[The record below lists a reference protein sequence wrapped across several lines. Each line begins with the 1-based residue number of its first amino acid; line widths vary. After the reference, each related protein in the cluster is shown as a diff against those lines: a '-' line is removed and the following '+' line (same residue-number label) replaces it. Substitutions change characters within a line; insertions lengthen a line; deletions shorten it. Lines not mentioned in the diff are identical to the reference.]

1 MRPVKTV
8 GFDTATD
15 DTVVAGL
22 DGDRVVAEA
31 SIAPGESG
39 RPLHSQTLLDAAG
52 EAADALGGWG
62 EVDRIAVGLGPGTFT
77 GIRIGVATA
86 GGLALT
92 TGVPA
97 VGVSTLAAL
106 AVGIARE
113 AGASGPVMPV
123 LDARRGEVF
132 AGLYN
137 PMGRELEPPFVGS
150 PEDLVARIGEITAR
164 LPQPPMV
171 GGPGAVRFV
180 DQLDR
185 AGIEV
190 PGPGSALNRLSGRA
204 VCELGAGAARSQ
216 PGKPLEPIYLRVPD
230 AQLWLERDGRD
241 PGPT

>member
-1 MRPVKTV
+1 MRAVKTV

-22 DGDRVVAEA
+22 DGDRVVAERT
-31 SIAPGESG
+31 IAPGDSG
-39 RPLHSQTLLDAAG
+39 RPLHSQTLLQAAG

-77 GIRIGVATA
+77 GIRIGIATA
-86 GGLALT
+86 GGLSLS

-106 AVGIARE
+106 AMTISRE
-113 AGASGPVMPV
+113 SGADGPVMPV

-137 PMGRELEPPFVGS
+137 HAGRELEPPFVGS
-150 PEDLVARIGEITAR
+150 PDDLAARIREFAAR
-164 LPQPPMV
+164 LPRPPLV
-171 GGPGAVRFV
+171 GGPGAVRFAGE
-180 DQLDR
+180 LDR
-185 AGIEV
+185 AGIDT
-190 PGPGSALNRLSGRA
+190 PGLATTPHRLSGRA
-204 VCELGAGAARSQ
+204 ICELGAGAARSQ

-230 AQLWLERDGRD
+230 AQLWLQRDGRD
-241 PGPT
+241 PGPD

>member
-1 MRPVKTV
+1 MKTV

-22 DGDRVVAEA
+22 DGDRAVAERV
-31 SIAPGESG
+31 IAPADSG
-39 RPLHSQTLLDAAG
+39 RPLHSQTLLEAATD
-52 EAADALGGWG
+52 AADALGGWN

-86 GGLALT
+86 AGLALS

-106 AVGIARE
+106 GVSLARE
-113 AGASGPVMPV
+113 SGLEGPVVPV
-123 LDARRGEVF
+123 LDARRGEIF

-137 PMGRELEPPFVGS
+137 HAGRELEPPFVC
-150 PEDLVARIGEITAR
+150 PPDELAARIDEYTSR
-164 LPQPPMV
+164 LPQPPLV

-180 DQLDR
+180 RELDR
-185 AGIEV
+185 AGIHV
-190 PGPGSALNRLSGRA
+190 PCPESALHRLSGRA

-230 AQLWLERDGRD
+230 AQLWLERDGQD
-241 PGPT
+241 PGPD